1 MPGTQERMGSPGGSW
16 ERFVDRVGSVC
27 GRSSRQRYPSGS
39 HLGVN
44 RTPWF
49 MAGAVKAREELRLT
63 RGMCGLRSPGSG
75 DWGGRSSCGWS
86 LEGPGLQLLPPF
98 PPTSLQL
105 LPPHPNFSE
114 VTSLSVFT
122 YACAYALPSWQHLK
136 NPSGVLCISRAP
148 APSSRPGMEQ
158 ASGHGWNEGAWAS
171 GGSGRGSGHSPT
183 VVDKQTQQNEYEQ
196 GQGCQDGEQEDS
208 VVGADVLDARRDGD
222 QPYAR
227 RGLSIPRGGCPSCRS
242 EGVHSPR
249 LPF

>member
-49 MAGAVKAREELRLT
+49 MAGAVKAREELRPT

-105 LPPHPNFSE
+105 LPPQLVRWQLPLRGSSSE
-114 VTSLSVFT
+114 SALSFPALPGEGGDGGEESRDVRIERTFAPPLQLPGHTTWGKTSLHK
-122 YACAYALPSWQHLK
+122 P
-136 NPSGVLCISRAP
+136 
-148 APSSRPGMEQ
+148 
-158 ASGHGWNEGAWAS
+158 
-171 GGSGRGSGHSPT
+171 
-183 VVDKQTQQNEYEQ
+183 
-196 GQGCQDGEQEDS
+196 
-208 VVGADVLDARRDGD
+208 
-222 QPYAR
+222 
-227 RGLSIPRGGCPSCRS
+227 
-242 EGVHSPR
+242 
-249 LPF
+249 

>member
-49 MAGAVKAREELRLT
+49 MAGAVKAREELRPT

-122 YACAYALPSWQHLK
+122 YACAYALHTHPYM
-136 NPSGVLCISRAP
+136 LCTHHP
-148 APSSRPGMEQ
+148 HKHQNLP
-158 ASGHGWNEGAWAS
+158 
-171 GGSGRGSGHSPT
+171 
-183 VVDKQTQQNEYEQ
+183 QTQHMLPRTTH
-196 GQGCQDGEQEDS
+196 S
-208 VVGADVLDARRDGD
+208 
-222 QPYAR
+222 
-227 RGLSIPRGGCPSCRS
+227 LSHP
-242 EGVHSPR
+242 
-249 LPF
+249 